1 MILKPL
7 KVHLFLQ
14 IEYLENSSYAS
25 ENTCAQKRDLVLIS
39 NITQQDIEQLQNFD
53 SVSER
58 TETVEE
64 EPDYITNNNQPEFLK
79 DEVISNVEEDIT
91 NNKND
96 ILAIQRDI
104 SKIQNDL
111 SSFNQS
117 FAEIKEGLTYIYG
130 KHIMAKA
137 IKSNIN
143 QSIKNV
149 IQYSDESMNRE
160 E

>member
-1 MILKPL
+1 MEK
-7 KVHLFLQ
+7 
-14 IEYLENSSYAS
+14 SYDVS
-25 ENTCAQKRDLVLIS
+25 ENICTEKGDSVLIS
-39 NITQQDIEQLQNFD
+39 NNKQQDIEHLQNLD
-53 SVSER
+53 CVSER

-64 EPDYITNNNQPEFLK
+64 EPECITNNNQPEFLK
-79 DEVISNVEEDIT
+79 DRETSNVEKDIT

-149 IQYSDESMNRE
+149 IKYSDESMNRE

>member
-1 MILKPL
+1 MEKCHD
-7 KVHLFLQ
+7 V
-14 IEYLENSSYAS
+14 S
-25 ENTCAQKRDLVLIS
+25 ENTCTVKEDSVIIS
-39 NITQQDIEQLQNFD
+39 NNTQQDIEHLKNFD
-53 SVSER
+53 GVSER

-64 EPDYITNNNQPEFLK
+64 EPEYITNNNQPEFLQ
-79 DEVISNVEEDIT
+79 DRENSNVEKDIT
-91 NNKND
+91 SNKND

>member
-1 MILKPL
+1 MEKCHE
-7 KVHLFLQ
+7 V
-14 IEYLENSSYAS
+14 S
-25 ENTCAQKRDLVLIS
+25 ENTCAEKGDLVLLS
-39 NITQQDIEQLQNFD
+39 NNTQQDIEHLQNLD
-53 SVSER
+53 GVSEQ
-58 TETVEE
+58 TETVEGE
-64 EPDYITNNNQPEFLK
+64 TKHITNNNQPEFLK

-96 ILAIQRDI
+96 IVAIQRDI

>member
-1 MILKPL
+1 M
-7 KVHLFLQ
+7 
-14 IEYLENSSYAS
+14 
-25 ENTCAQKRDLVLIS
+25 
-39 NITQQDIEQLQNFD
+39 
-53 SVSER
+53 
-58 TETVEE
+58 EE
-64 EPDYITNNNQPEFLK
+64 EPKYITNNNHPEFV
-79 DEVISNVEEDIT
+79 EHRVMSNVEKDIT

>member
-1 MILKPL
+1 MN
-7 KVHLFLQ
+7 LFLQ
-14 IEYLENSSYAS
+14 IEYLEKSYDVS
-25 ENTCAQKRDLVLIS
+25 ENTSTEKGDSVFIS
-39 NITQQDIEQLQNFD
+39 NNITEKDIENLQNFD
-53 SVSER
+53 GVSER
-58 TETVEE
+58 TETAEE
-64 EPDYITNNNQPEFLK
+64 EPKYITNNNQPELLK
-79 DEVISNVEEDIT
+79 RRVMSNVEKDIT

-96 ILAIQRDI
+96 IVAIQRDI

-137 IKSNIN
+137 IKSNVN
-143 QSIKNV
+143 QSIKN
-149 IQYSDESMNRE
+149 ILQYSDESMNRE

>member
-1 MILKPL
+1 MILNPL
-7 KVHLFLQ
+7 KVNLFLQ
-14 IEYLENSSYAS
+14 IEYLENSYDVSKNTYA
-25 ENTCAQKRDLVLIS
+25 EKGDLVRIS
-39 NITQQDIEQLQNFD
+39 KNTQQDIEHLQNLD
-53 SVSER
+53 GVSEQ
-58 TETVEE
+58 TETVEGE
-64 EPDYITNNNQPEFLK
+64 TKHITNNNQPESLK

>member
-1 MILKPL
+1 M
-7 KVHLFLQ
+7 
-14 IEYLENSSYAS
+14 S
-25 ENTCAQKRDLVLIS
+25 ENTSTEKGDSVFIS
-39 NITQQDIEQLQNFD
+39 NNITEKDIENLQNFD
-53 SVSER
+53 GVSER
-58 TETVEE
+58 TETAEE
-64 EPDYITNNNQPEFLK
+64 EPKYITNNNQPELLK
-79 DEVISNVEEDIT
+79 RRVMSNVEKDIT

-96 ILAIQRDI
+96 IVAIQRDI

-137 IKSNIN
+137 IKSNVN
-143 QSIKNV
+143 QSIKN
-149 IQYSDESMNRE
+149 ILQYSDESMNRE

>member
-1 MILKPL
+1 M
-7 KVHLFLQ
+7 
-14 IEYLENSSYAS
+14 EG
-25 ENTCAQKRDLVLIS
+25 
-39 NITQQDIEQLQNFD
+39 
-53 SVSER
+53 
-58 TETVEE
+58 ETK
-64 EPDYITNNNQPEFLK
+64 YITNNNQPEFLK

>member
-1 MILKPL
+1 MEK
-7 KVHLFLQ
+7 
-14 IEYLENSSYAS
+14 SYDVS
-25 ENTCAQKRDLVLIS
+25 ENTCTEKGDSVLIS
-39 NITQQDIEQLQNFD
+39 NNKQQDIEHLQNFD
-53 SVSER
+53 YVSER

-64 EPDYITNNNQPEFLK
+64 EPECITNNNQPEFLK
-79 DEVISNVEEDIT
+79 DRETSNVEKDIT

>member
-1 MILKPL
+1 MIFKLL
-7 KVHLFLQ
+7 KVNLFLQ
-14 IEYLENSSYAS
+14 IEYLENSYDAS
-25 ENTCAQKRDLVLIS
+25 ENTCTEKGDLVRIS
-39 NITQQDIEQLQNFD
+39 NNTHPDIEHLQNFD
-53 SVSER
+53 GVSEQP
-58 TETVEE
+58 ETVEGE
-64 EPDYITNNNQPEFLK
+64 TKYITNNNQPEFLK